1 MSGPYLRK
9 MPWTWWLKRPNY
21 TKFMIREITAV
32 FVALYLVCLLLF
44 VMRLPEG
51 AATMDAHFEA
61 LKSPGWITFHVVAL
75 LFSLYHTIT
84 WFNLT
89 PQVMV
94 IWRGEEKVPGWLL
107 AGGNYVAWIAVS
119 LVVGWILLS

>member
-1 MSGPYLRK
+1 MTGPYLRK
-9 MPWTWWLKRPNY
+9 MPWTWWLKQPSY
-21 TKFMIREITAV
+21 TKFMIREFTAV
-32 FVALYLVCLLLF
+32 FLALYLVCLLLF

-51 AATMDAHFEA
+51 AEAMAAHFAA